1 MAKTAIPGAS
11 RGTVFKMDP
20 ADPIIIGLDT
30 RDGPEHPLY
39 DDRIKLPLD
48 EGLVL
53 NIMARGVLVPVLG
66 RKNGTRVE
74 IVDGRQRVRCGR
86 EANKR
91 LKAKGCQSI
100 KIEVSLKR
108 PENKADALGMLIT
121 TNENRIN
128 DGPVA
133 RARKAQRLL
142 DYGATEEDV
151 ANEFGI
157 STQSVKNLLSILEL
171 SPNVQKAIEERK
183 LGYTAAITLSDLSQ
197 EDQDQTLGAMLATG
211 NTGVE
216 EAQRQ
221 RRARRKKQNGAAA
234 DASPRAKKVPAKVL
248 RKVAENEEFTATL
261 SPDAKALLL
270 WVLGD
275 DNAARRVKGLT
286 ALLKD

>member
-1 MAKTAIPGAS
+1 MAKTAVPGAS

-20 ADPIIIGLDT
+20 ADIVIIGLDT

-39 DDRIKLPLD
+39 DDRIRLALD

-53 NIMARGVLVPVLG
+53 NIMARGVLVPILG
-66 RKNGTRVE
+66 RKNGPRVE
-74 IVDGRQRVRCGR
+74 VVDGRQRVRCAR

-91 LKAKGCQSI
+91 LKKEGLKPV

-108 PENKADALGMLIT
+108 PKDEKAALGMLIT

-128 DGPVA
+128 DDYVA

-142 DYGATEEDV
+142 DLGADEDEV
-151 ANEFGI
+151 ANDFGCNAQTI
-157 STQSVKNLLSILEL
+157 KNLLKILEL
-171 SPNVQKAIEERK
+171 SPKVQKAIQAREI
-183 LGYTAAITLSDLSQ
+183 GYIAAISLTDLPQKDQEETLA
-197 EDQDQTLGAMLATG
+197 AMVASG
-211 NTGVE
+211 NTGTD
-216 EAQRQ
+216 EAKRLRRSRQ
-221 RRARRKKQNGAAA
+221 KQNGKA
-234 DASPRAKKVPAKVL
+234 DETPRAKKVPTKIL
-248 RKVAENEEFTATL
+248 RKVAEDEEFTSTL

-275 DNAARRVKGLT
+275 ENAARRVKGLT